1 MTTTKEKRQ
10 DLEMAQNI
18 LDNHK
23 EDITEGGALVL
34 ISQELGKGSTDYF
47 RVTLAYKRNH
57 LITHAHLTWAIA
69 KALGYSVRDRSG
81 YWFLAINGGGFSK
94 SDEIARA
101 LGDYYGLERLRYE
114 LI

>member
-1 MTTTKEKRQ
+1 MTTTTEKRQ
-10 DLEMAQNI
+10 DHEMARNI

-23 EDITEGGALVL
+23 HDITEGGALVL

-47 RVTLAYKRNH
+47 RVTLAYRRNH
-57 LITHAHLTWAIA
+57 LITHAHLTWAVA
-69 KALGYSVRDRSG
+69 KALGYSLRDRSG

-94 SDEIARA
+94 PDEIARH
-101 LGDYYGLERLRYE
+101 LGDYYGLERVRYE